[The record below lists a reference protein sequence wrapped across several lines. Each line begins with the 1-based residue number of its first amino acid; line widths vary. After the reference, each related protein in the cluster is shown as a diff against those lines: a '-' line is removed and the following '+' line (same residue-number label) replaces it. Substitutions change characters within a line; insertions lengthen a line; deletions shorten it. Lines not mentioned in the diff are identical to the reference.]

1 MSQYIDTWLDA
12 PESELKSGFAAAA
25 DMPQVKGFAV
35 GRTIFGEP
43 SRQWLGGQL
52 NDEQLIATVKQKYRM
67 LIDYWREYRPAR

>member
-1 MSQYIDTWLDA
+1 
-12 PESELKSGFAAAA
+12 
-25 DMPQVKGFAV
+25 MPRVKGFAV

>member
-1 MSQYIDTWLDA
+1 MSRYIDTW
-12 PESELKSGFAAAA
+12 PGRTGKRVEVRIRRSSGYAW
-25 DMPQVKGFAV
+25 VKGFAV